1 MGLFDVFSFKKEA
14 SKVFTKEAFT
24 EILELA
30 RIKIADLAK
39 ANFPGEEKKRQV
51 DLVVVARIYEK
62 VEEANIKNK
71 LVLWLIDKLVD
82 LVPRVT
88 QLVYD
93 FLKEKVENL

>member
-30 RIKIADLAK
+30 RIKITDLAK

-93 FLKEKVENL
+93 F

>member
-14 SKVFTKEAFT
+14 SKVFTKEVFT

-30 RIKIADLAK
+30 RIKIAELAK
-39 ANFPGEEKKRQV
+39 ANFPGPEKKQQV
-51 DLVVVARIYEK
+51 DIIVVNRIYEK
-62 VEEANIKNK
+62 VAEANIKNK
-71 LVLWLIDKLVD
+71 LVLWVIDKLID

>member
-30 RIKIADLAK
+30 RIKITDLAK

-93 FLKEKVENL
+93 FLKERVENL